1 MATNKI
7 SAFSV
12 FKAAKERTNIATEN
26 DKRFVRQ
33 PTTRKLYA
41 DAKENQNSKQ
51 QVISFLAHLK
61 PKLLLYRNIE
71 GLNVFHVC

>member
-12 FKAAKERTNIATEN
+12 FKTTKEKTNIATEN
-26 DKRFVRQ
+26 DKGFVRQ

-51 QVISFLAHLK
+51 QVILF
-61 PKLLLYRNIE
+61 
-71 GLNVFHVC
+71 